1 MYLKN
6 LLIKNFRAIKEA
18 SFTFDRGLNTIIGEN
33 NSGKTAVIDALRICF
48 SYGNQWRDIYIRKD
62 DFYIDVENV
71 ESKNTS
77 IEFDLIFEIEKE
89 EESGLF
95 YDLLVQKDDK
105 QELQMHFYYYI
116 QEIKGTEKV
125 KYKIWGGEN
134 EGQQITP
141 DVLDLINFVYLSPA
155 RDAVDALRPVRWNRL
170 GELFSNIVIDKEKR
184 KIDEKYRKELA
195 AKVTSFY
202 KKDDDWTN
210 LIESGKEKINKHL
223 NKTSIEGKEQNID
236 INFLPFEFRRIVDN
250 LRIQF
255 PFYKEDEING
265 DLEKQKYLQISQNG
279 LGYNNLLYIATVLG
293 DLTNKKEYVE
303 PKAYYSLL
311 IEEPEAHLHPQLQN
325 IFFNYMNVLD
335 KKGIQIF
342 ITSHSPTITAKVDLN
357 SLIILQNQ
365 QRKIY
370 SLSLRKSEL
379 NEINKKYLAKFLDV
393 TKSQLFFSNGTIL
406 VEGISEALLMPV
418 FSRIMGKEYDI
429 EKKGIEIVNINGVAF
444 EHFAKLYNSNNKGKR
459 LASRCAII
467 TDNDRDKE
475 TKEFSSRA
483 KKALKLKG
491 GNLKVYLGEITFEH
505 ELFTAG
511 DDNGDGNEDIILK
524 IYNEMHPRTRFK
536 KSSKKEGADFLIN
549 KLNDFEDKSELAHRL
564 AIKLDEDNDARSKF
578 KVPKYIQDAIKWVV
592 KSE

>member
-6 LLIKNFRAIKEA
+6 IFIKNFRAIKEA
-18 SFTFDRGLNTIIGEN
+18 SFTFDKGLNIIVGEN
-33 NSGKTAVIDALRICF
+33 NSGKTAIIDALRICF

-62 DFYIDVENV
+62 DFYIDAENV

-105 QELQMHFYYYI
+105 QELQIHFYYYI
-116 QEIKGTEKV
+116 QEIKGIEKV
-125 KYKIWGGEN
+125 KWKIWGGEN

-141 DVLDLINFVYLSPA
+141 DVLDLINFVYLSPV

-210 LIESGKEKINKHL
+210 LIESGKGKINEHL
-223 NKTSIEGKEQNID
+223 NETSIEGKEQNID
-236 INFLPFEFRRIVDN
+236 IDFLPFEFRRIVDN

-255 PFYKEDEING
+255 PFFKDDKING
-265 DLEKQKYLQISQNG
+265 DFKKQRYLQISQNG

-325 IFFNYMNVLD
+325 IFFNYMNTLN

-365 QRKIY
+365 QGKIY
-370 SLSLRKSEL
+370 SLSLRESEL
-379 NEINKKYLAKFLDV
+379 NEKNKKYLAKFLDV

-406 VEGISEALLMPV
+406 VEGISEALLLPV

-444 EHFAKLYNSNNKGKR
+444 EHFAKLYNSDDEDKR

-467 TDNDRDKE
+467 TDDDRNKKTE
-475 TKEFSSRA
+475 EFSSRA
-483 KKALKLKG
+483 EKALKLKG
-491 GNLKVYLGEITFEH
+491 GNLMVYLGKITFEY
-505 ELFTAG
+505 ELFMAG
-511 DDNGDGNEDIILK
+511 DDNEDVILE
-524 IYNEMHPRTRFK
+524 IYRKMHSGTKFNQD
-536 KSSKKEGADFLIN
+536 SKKEGADFLIN
-549 KLNDFEDKSELAHRL
+549 KLNDFEDKSELAYRL
-564 AIKLDEDNDARSKF
+564 AIKLDEDNNVRNKF
-578 KVPKYIQDAIKWVV
+578 KVPNYIQDAIKWVV

>member
-6 LLIKNFRAIKEA
+6 FLIKNFRAIKEA
-18 SFTFDRGLNTIIGEN
+18 FFTFDKGLNIIIGEN
-33 NSGKTAVIDALRICF
+33 NSGKTAIIDALRICF

-105 QELQMHFYYYI
+105 EELQIHFYYYI
-116 QEIKGTEKV
+116 QEIKGIEKV

-141 DVLDLINFVYLSPA
+141 DVLDLINFVYLSPV

-202 KKDDDWTN
+202 KKDDDWAN
-210 LIESGKEKINKHL
+210 LIESGKEKINEHL
-223 NKTSIEGKEQNID
+223 NETSIEGKEQNID
-236 INFLPFEFRRIVDN
+236 IDFLPFEFRRIVDN

-255 PFYKEDEING
+255 PFFKDDKING
-265 DLEKQKYLQISQNG
+265 DFKKQRYLQISQNG

-325 IFFNYMNVLD
+325 IFFNYMNALN

-365 QRKIY
+365 QGKVY
-370 SLSLRKSEL
+370 SLSLRESEL
-379 NEINKKYLAKFLDV
+379 NEKNKKYLAKFLDV

-406 VEGISEALLMPV
+406 VEGISEALLLPV

-444 EHFAKLYNSNNKGKR
+444 EHFAKLYNSDGEDKR

-467 TDNDRDKE
+467 TDDDRNKKTE
-475 TKEFSSRA
+475 EFSSRA
-483 KKALKLKG
+483 EKALKLKG
-491 GNLKVYLGEITFEH
+491 GNLMVYLGKITFEY
-505 ELFTAG
+505 ELFMAG
-511 DDNGDGNEDIILK
+511 DDNKDVILE
-524 IYNEMHPRTRFK
+524 IYRKMHSRTKFNQD
-536 KSSKKEGADFLIN
+536 SKKEGADFLIN
-549 KLNDFEDKSELAHRL
+549 KLNDFEDKAELAYRL
-564 AIKLDEDNDARSKF
+564 AIKLDEDNDVRNKF
-578 KVPKYIQDAIKWVV
+578 KVPNYIQNAIKWVV

>member
-6 LLIKNFRAIKEA
+6 LLIKNFRAIKEVY
-18 SFTFDRGLNTIIGEN
+18 FTFDKGLNIIIGEN
-33 NSGKTAVIDALRICF
+33 NSGKTAIIDALRICF

-62 DFYIDVENV
+62 DFYIDEENI
-71 ESKNTS
+71 ESENTP

-95 YDLLVQKDDK
+95 YDLLVQKDNK

-141 DVLDLINFVYLSPA
+141 DVLDLINFVYLNPL
-155 RDAVDALRPVRWNRL
+155 RDAVNALRPVRWNRL
-170 GELFSNIVIDKEKR
+170 GELFSNIVTDKQGKIIDQQK
-184 KIDEKYRKELA
+184 RKELA
-195 AKVTSFY
+195 TKITSFY
-202 KKDDDWTN
+202 KKNDDWTN
-210 LIESGKEKINKHL
+210 LIESGKEKINEHL

-236 INFLPFEFRRIVDN
+236 IDFLPFEFRRIVDN

-255 PFYKEDEING
+255 PFFKDDKING
-265 DLEKQKYLQISQNG
+265 DLKKQKYLQISQNG
-279 LGYNNLLYIATVLG
+279 LGYNNLLYFATVLG

-303 PKAYYSLL
+303 PEAYYSLL

-325 IFFNYMNVLD
+325 IFFNYMNALN

-357 SLIILQNQ
+357 SLIILQSH

-370 SLSLRKSEL
+370 SLSLRESEL
-379 NEINKKYLAKFLDV
+379 KETNKKYLAKFLDV

-406 VEGISEALLMPV
+406 VEGISEALLLPV

-444 EHFAKLYNSNNKGKR
+444 EHFAKLYNSDDEDKR
-459 LASRCAII
+459 LASKCAII
-467 TDNDRDKE
+467 TDDDRNKE
-475 TKEFSSRA
+475 TEEISSRA
-483 KKALKLKG
+483 KKAEKFKG
-491 GNLKVYLGEITFEH
+491 GNLKVCLGEITFEY
-505 ELFTAG
+505 ELFIAG
-511 DDNGDGNEDIILK
+511 NNEDVILE
-524 IYNEMHPRTRFK
+524 IYRKMHSRTKFNQD
-536 KSSKKEGADFLIN
+536 SKKERAKFLIE
-549 KLNDFEDKSELAHRL
+549 KLKDFKDKSELAHCL
-564 AIKLDEDNDARSKF
+564 AIKLDEDIDARNKF
-578 KVPKYIQDAIKWVV
+578 KVPNYIQDAIKWVV
-592 KSE
+592 KGE

>member
-18 SFTFDRGLNTIIGEN
+18 SFTFDKGLNIIIGEN
-33 NSGKTAVIDALRICF
+33 NSGKTAIIDALRICF

-125 KYKIWGGEN
+125 KYKIWGGDN

-141 DVLDLINFVYLSPA
+141 DVLDLINFVYLSPI
-155 RDAVDALRPVRWNRL
+155 RDAVEALKPIRWNRL
-170 GELFSNIVIDKEKR
+170 GELFANIVTDKEGKPIDGQKR
-184 KIDEKYRKELA
+184 DVLAEKI
-195 AKVTSFY
+195 TSY
-202 KKDDDWTN
+202 VKNDNDWTN
-210 LIESGKEKINKHL
+210 LIETGKSKINEHL
-223 NKTSIEGKEQNID
+223 NETSIEGKEQNIEID
-236 INFLPFEFRRIVDN
+236 FLPFEFRRIVDN

-255 PFYKEDEING
+255 PFFKDDEIKG
-265 DLEKQKYLQISQNG
+265 DLKKQKYLQISQNG

-303 PKAYYSLL
+303 PEAYYSLL

-325 IFFNYMNVLD
+325 IFFNYMNILN

-342 ITSHSPTITAKVDLN
+342 TTSHSPTITAKVDLN

-365 QRKIY
+365 QRKIS
-370 SLSLRKSEL
+370 SLSLRNSEL
-379 NEINKKYLAKFLDV
+379 EEKNKKFLAKFLDV

-406 VEGISEALLMPV
+406 VEGISEALLIPV

-429 EKKGIEIVNINGVAF
+429 KKAGIEIVNINGVAF
-444 EHFAKLYNSNNKGKR
+444 EHFAKLYNSDDEDKR
-459 LASRCAII
+459 LASKCAII
-467 TDNDRDKE
+467 TDDDSKKE
-475 TKEFSSRA
+475 TEEISSRA
-483 KKALKLKG
+483 KNAKELEG
-491 GNLKVYLGEITFEH
+491 GNLKVFLGKNTFEY
-505 ELFTAG
+505 ELFIAAE
-511 DDNGDGNEDIILK
+511 DNENVILE
-524 IYNEMHPRTRFK
+524 IYREMH
-536 KSSKKEGADFLIN
+536 SKTKFNQDLKEERAKFLIN
-549 KLNDFEDKSELAHRL
+549 KLNDFKDKSELAHCL
-564 AIKLDEDNDARSKF
+564 AIKLDEDIDDARNNF
-578 KVPKYIQDAIKWVV
+578 DVPNYIQNAIKWVV
-592 KSE
+592 KGE

>member
-18 SFTFDRGLNTIIGEN
+18 SFNFDKGLNIIIGEN
-33 NSGKTAVIDALRICF
+33 NSGKTAIIDALRICF

-71 ESKNTS
+71 DSKNTS
-77 IEFDLIFEIEKE
+77 IKFDLIFEIEKE

-125 KYKIWGGEN
+125 KFKIWGGDN

-141 DVLDLINFVYLSPA
+141 DVLDLINFVYLSPI
-155 RDAVDALRPVRWNRL
+155 RDAVEALKPIRWNRL
-170 GELFSNIVIDKEKR
+170 GELFANIVTDKEGKPIDGEKR
-184 KIDEKYRKELA
+184 DVLAEKI
-195 AKVTSFY
+195 TSY
-202 KKDDDWTN
+202 VKNDNDWTN
-210 LIESGKEKINKHL
+210 LIEAGKNKINEHL
-223 NKTSIEGKEQNID
+223 NETSIEGKEQNIE

-255 PFYKEDEING
+255 PFFKDDEIKG
-265 DLEKQKYLQISQNG
+265 DLKKQKYLQISQNG

-293 DLTNKKEYVE
+293 DLTNKKRYVE
-303 PKAYYSLL
+303 PEAYYSLL

-325 IFFNYMNVLD
+325 IFFNYMNILN

-342 ITSHSPTITAKVDLN
+342 TTSHSPTITAKVDLN

-365 QRKIY
+365 QRKIN
-370 SLSLRKSEL
+370 SLSLRNSEL
-379 NEINKKYLAKFLDV
+379 EEKNKKFLAKFLDV

-406 VEGISEALLMPV
+406 VEGISEALLIPI
-418 FSRIMGKEYDI
+418 FSRIMGKEYGI
-429 EKKGIEIVNINGVAF
+429 EKVGVEIVNINGVAF
-444 EHFAKLYNSNNKGKR
+444 EHFAKLYNSDDEDKR
-459 LASRCAII
+459 LASKCAII
-467 TDNDRDKE
+467 TDDDSKKE
-475 TKEFSSRA
+475 TEENSSRA
-483 KKALKLKG
+483 EKTLELQG
-491 GNLKVYLGEITFEH
+491 GNLRVYLGKITFEY
-505 ELFTAG
+505 ELFMAG
-511 DDNGDGNEDIILK
+511 DDNEDIILK
-524 IYNEMHPRTRFK
+524 IYKEMHSRTEFNQD
-536 KSSKKEGADFLIN
+536 SKEERAKFLIN
-549 KLNDFEDKSELAHRL
+549 KLNDFKDKSELAYRL

-578 KVPKYIQDAIKWVV
+578 KVPNYIQNAIKWVV
-592 KSE
+592 KGE

>member
-18 SFTFDRGLNTIIGEN
+18 SFTFNKGLNIIIGEN
-33 NSGKTAVIDALRICF
+33 NSGKTAIIDALRICF

-62 DFYIDVENV
+62 DFYIEVENV
-71 ESKNTS
+71 DSKNTS
-77 IEFDLIFEIEKE
+77 IKFDLIFEIEKE

-125 KYKIWGGEN
+125 KYKIWGGDN

-141 DVLDLINFVYLSPA
+141 DVLDLINFVYLSPI
-155 RDAVDALRPVRWNRL
+155 RDAVEALKPIRWNRL
-170 GELFSNIVIDKEKR
+170 GELFANIVTDKEGNPIDGDKR
-184 KIDEKYRKELA
+184 DVLAEKI
-195 AKVTSFY
+195 TSY
-202 KKDDDWTN
+202 VKNDNDWTN
-210 LIESGKEKINKHL
+210 LIEAGKNKINEHL
-223 NKTSIEGKEQNID
+223 NETSIEGKEQNIEID
-236 INFLPFEFRRIVDN
+236 FLPFEFRRIVDN

-255 PFYKEDEING
+255 PFFKDDEIKG
-265 DLEKQKYLQISQNG
+265 DLKKQKYLQISQNG

-303 PKAYYSLL
+303 PEAYYSLL

-325 IFFNYMNVLD
+325 IFFNYMNILN

-342 ITSHSPTITAKVDLN
+342 TTSHSPTITAKVDLN

-365 QRKIY
+365 QRKINP
-370 SLSLRKSEL
+370 LSLRNSEL
-379 NEINKKYLAKFLDV
+379 EEKNKKFLAKFLDV

-406 VEGISEALLMPV
+406 VEGISEALLIPV

-429 EKKGIEIVNINGVAF
+429 EKVGIEIVNINGVAF
-444 EHFAKLYNSNNKGKR
+444 EHFAKLYNSDDEDKR
-459 LASRCAII
+459 LASKCVII
-467 TDNDRDKE
+467 TDDDSKKE
-475 TKEFSSRA
+475 TEEISSRA
-483 KKALKLKG
+483 EKALELQG
-491 GNLKVYLGEITFEH
+491 GNLRVYLGKITFEYD
-505 ELFTAG
+505 LFMAG
-511 DDNGDGNEDIILK
+511 DDNEDIILK
-524 IYNEMHPRTRFK
+524 IYKEMHSRTEFNQD
-536 KSSKKEGADFLIN
+536 SKEKRAKFLID
-549 KLNDFEDKSELAHRL
+549 KLNNFKDKSELAYRL

-578 KVPKYIQDAIKWVV
+578 KVPNYIQNAIKWVV
-592 KSE
+592 KGE

>member
-564 AIKLDEDNDARSKF
+564 AIKLDEDNDARSKL